1 MKNILARGGIEFLAV
16 FLGIALSLW
25 VDDYRNKINTKIE
38 IKSLLDALALE
49 LTENKETL
57 DYIIKSIDYNIKFT
71 DRLIE
76 TDALVNQSVSSKD
89 SIWNANIIPL
99 SSKLSKSAY
108 DNFVSSGL
116 IYKINDEKLIYEIQ
130 TIYESNVDLFEWW
143 VDYET
148 KFIEHLDKYIFKNL
162 ALDKIG
168 TNWELDWQNEVTL
181 KGIKTTEF
189 QNIIIGNRANREII
203 KEIAGQLIISKENL
217 LKGLK
222 SYNSSI

>member
-99 SSKLSKSAY
+99 SSKLSKNAY

-148 KFIEHLDKYIFKNL
+148 KFIEHIDKYIFKNL

-168 TNWELDWQNEVTL
+168 ANWELDWQNEVTL

-217 LKGLK
+217 LKGVK

>member
-25 VDDYRNKINTKIE
+25 VDGYRNKINTKNE
-38 IKSLLDALALE
+38 IKSLLDALTLE
-49 LTENKETL
+49 LIENKETL
-57 DYIIKSIDYNIKFT
+57 DYITKRIEYNIKFT

-76 TDALVNQSVSSKD
+76 TDTLVNQSVTSKD

-99 SSKLSKSAY
+99 SNKLSKNAY
-108 DNFVSSGL
+108 NNFVSSGL
-116 IYKINDEKLIYEIQ
+116 IYKTNDEKLIYEIQ

-148 KFIEHLDKYIFKNL
+148 KFIEHIDKYIFKNL
-162 ALDKIG
+162 ALNRRG
-168 TNWELDWQNEVTL
+168 TNWELDWENQVTL
-181 KGIKTTEF
+181 EGIKTTEF

-203 KEIAGQLIISKENL
+203 KEIAVQLIKSKEKL
-217 LKGLK
+217 LEVVKAYK
-222 SYNSSI
+222 NSI

>member
-99 SSKLSKSAY
+99 SNKLSKRAY

-148 KFIEHLDKYIFKNL
+148 KFIEHIDKYIFKNL

-203 KEIAGQLIISKENL
+203 KEIAGQLIISKKNL
-217 LKGLK
+217 IKGVK

>member
-16 FLGIALSLW
+16 FLGIVLSLW

-99 SSKLSKSAY
+99 SS
-108 DNFVSSGL
+108 
-116 IYKINDEKLIYEIQ
+116 
-130 TIYESNVDLFEWW
+130 
-143 VDYET
+143 
-148 KFIEHLDKYIFKNL
+148 
-162 ALDKIG
+162 
-168 TNWELDWQNEVTL
+168 
-181 KGIKTTEF
+181 
-189 QNIIIGNRANREII
+189 
-203 KEIAGQLIISKENL
+203 
-217 LKGLK
+217 
-222 SYNSSI
+222 

>member
-99 SSKLSKSAY
+99 SSKLSKGAY

-148 KFIEHLDKYIFKNL
+148 KFIEHIDKYIFKNL

-203 KEIAGQLIISKENL
+203 KEIAGRLIISKENL
-217 LKGLK
+217 LKGVE